1 MAENIEKKEELVL
14 ENAET
19 ESIAVGMDVDLEDL
33 IRQSER
39 LRICKLFASKADE
52 QLDDW
57 NKPMLIREIIKII
70 LAEDFERMNGTEGQK
85 C

>member
-19 ESIAVGMDVDLEDL
+19 ESITVGMDVDLEDL

-39 LRICKLFASKADE
+39 LEICRMLLRKVNE
-52 QLDDW
+52 H
-57 NKPMLIREIIKII
+57 KPLLVREIIKII
-70 LAEDFERMNGTEGQK
+70 LMEDFKRVNRTEGQK

>member
-19 ESIAVGMDVDLEDL
+19 ESITVGMDVDLEDL

-39 LRICKLFASKADE
+39 MEICR
-52 QLDDW
+52 
-57 NKPMLIREIIKII
+57 MLIRKVPEHDALFVREVIKII
-70 LAEDFERMNGTEGQK
+70 LMEDFKRVNRTEGQK